1 MLDMLRNYS
10 QQTETVLEASMCPS
24 LSYEHVSRLF
34 DIIPGMDTCH
44 YDHNTGLSVCVYVC
58 LCVFVQQ
65 CVTTELFLH

>member
-44 YDHNTGLSVCVYVC
+44 YDHNTGLSVCLSVSMCVC
-58 LCVFVQQ
+58 SAVCNY
-65 CVTTELFLH
+65 